1 MTHGCSPF
9 AVTRRNLTPLDVVT
23 AHSILPGRDDVAL
36 LLEEAMRGE
45 GWTGGRMEQKRRLSE
60 QRMKRKGRQK
70 EVRDDIGK
78 VLGVSST
85 WWGPESDP
93 QSSDSE
99 SDGEGDDDDESIYV
113 NIAFLPL
120 KAELTRLCRPPSLI
134 IRPCWFSLRP
144 PFLTFSN
151 L

>member
-45 GWTGGRMEQKRRLSE
+45 GWTGGRMEQKRRLAE
-60 QRMKRKGRQK
+60 QRTKRKGRQK

-78 VLGVSST
+78 TLGVSST

-93 QSSDSE
+93 QTSDSE
-99 SDGEGDDDDESIYV
+99 SDDEDDADDERIYV
-113 NIAFLPL
+113 SIAFFSL
-120 KAELTRLCRPPSLI
+120 KAGLTRLCRLPCLI
-134 IRPCWFSLRP
+134 IQPC
-144 PFLTFSN
+144 
-151 L
+151 

>member
-45 GWTGGRMEQKRRLSE
+45 GWTGGRMEQKRRLAE
-60 QRMKRKGRQK
+60 QRTKRKGRQK
-70 EVRDDIGK
+70 EARDDIGK
-78 VLGVSST
+78 TLGVSSA

-99 SDGEGDDDDESIYV
+99 SDDEDDADDERIYV
-113 NIAFLPL
+113 SIAF
-120 KAELTRLCRPPSLI
+120 CR
-134 IRPCWFSLRP
+134 
-144 PFLTFSN
+144 
-151 L
+151 